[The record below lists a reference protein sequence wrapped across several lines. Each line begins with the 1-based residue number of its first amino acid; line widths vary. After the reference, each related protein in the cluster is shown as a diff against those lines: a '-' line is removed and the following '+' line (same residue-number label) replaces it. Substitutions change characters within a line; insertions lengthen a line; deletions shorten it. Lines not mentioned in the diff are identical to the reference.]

1 MTTATA
7 EPGITRVSGSVPSTT
22 RGVELG
28 IYEKALQWTGSWEN
42 LFRQASRAGFSFLDI
57 SVDETPERE
66 ARLSWSAAE
75 RAAVVAASEKTGVA
89 IGGLCLS
96 IHRRIAP
103 GSSDPAVREQ
113 AVRTLLQG
121 IDLCAD
127 LHIPVLQ
134 VAGYYAYYEE
144 PHPDNRRWYVDCLRR
159 GADYAARRGVL
170 LGIENVDG
178 TDIFSISAGMDVVEE
193 IRSPWLQMYPDIGN
207 IAEQGSDITAELRR
221 GAGHMLALH
230 AKDVRRGEPRRVPMG
245 EGIVDW
251 DEAFRELAR
260 QAWSGR
266 LMIEM
271 WNDEADDSAERAAHA
286 REFIAA
292 KLTAAGIA
300 IRNHPGP
307 SAEPGEGELP
317 PSLARLRAAVYDGNM
332 MLPKAGLV
340 AWTGG
345 NLSARDPE
353 TGLIVIKP
361 SGVRYDEMAVE
372 DMVVVDMG
380 GRIVHGRRGP
390 SSDTASHLG
399 VYRARPDVMSIVHT
413 HSRYATAFAAAGRPI
428 PCVLTAIAD
437 EFGGDVPVGAYA
449 PIGGDAIGEEI
460 VRSIG
465 RSPAILMKQHGVFT
479 VGSTIAKA
487 LQAAVMVED
496 VAHTVTV
503 ALELGDLA
511 RLPDDEIAANH
522 DRYSNRYGTEAASEG
537 LTR

>member
-1 MTTATA
+1 MTALVGKARTAA
-7 EPGITRVSGSVPSTT
+7 
-22 RGVELG
+22 VELG
-28 IYEKALQWTGSWEN
+28 IYEKALRWTGSWHD
-42 LFRQASRAGFSFLDI
+42 LFRQAADAGFSFVDL

-66 ARLSWSAAE
+66 ARLAWTKPE
-75 RAAVVAASEKTGVA
+75 RKAVLEASEATGVR

-96 IHRRIAP
+96 VHRKIAP
-103 GSSDPAVREQ
+103 GSADPGLRER
-113 AVRTLLQG
+113 AREVLYEG
-121 IDLCAD
+121 VDLCAD

-134 VAGYYAYYEE
+134 VAGYFAYYEDQ
-144 PHPDNRRWYVDCLRR
+144 HPNAREWYEECLRS
-159 GADYAARRGVL
+159 GTEYAALKGVM

-178 TDIFSISAGMDVVEE
+178 TDITSISAAMTIVDKVS
-193 IRSPWLQMYPDIGN
+193 SPWLQLYPDIGN
-207 IAEQGSDITAELRR
+207 IAEQGLSITDELSR
-221 GAGHMLALH
+221 GSGHMLAIH

-251 DEAFRELAR
+251 DEAFAELAR
-260 QAWSGR
+260 QQWSGR
-266 LMIEM
+266 IMIEM
-271 WNDEADDSAERAAHA
+271 WNDDADDSAERASAA
-286 REFIAA
+286 RTFIANR
-292 KLTAAGIA
+292 LEAAGLA
-300 IRNHPGP
+300 IRPRTLQP
-307 SAEPGEGELP
+307 AAATSDALP
-317 PSLARLRAAVYDGNM
+317 ASLARLREDVCQGNL

-353 TGLIVIKP
+353 TGHIVIKP
-361 SGVRYDEMAVE
+361 SGVLYDEMTPD
-372 DMVVVDMG
+372 DMVVVDME
-380 GRIVHGRRGP
+380 GRIVYGHRGP

-413 HSRYATAFAAAGRPI
+413 HSRYATAFAAVGRPI

-449 PIGGDAIGEEI
+449 SIGGNAIGEEI

-479 VGSTIAKA
+479 VGPTITKA

-496 VAHTVTV
+496 IARTV
-503 ALELGDLA
+503 AVAEGLGDLT

-537 LTR
+537 LRR